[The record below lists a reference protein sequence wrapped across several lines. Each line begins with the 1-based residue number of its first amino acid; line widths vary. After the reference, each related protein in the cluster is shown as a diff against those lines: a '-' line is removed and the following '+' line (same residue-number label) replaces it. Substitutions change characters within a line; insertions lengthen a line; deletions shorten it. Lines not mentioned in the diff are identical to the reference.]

1 MGENDMCQKCVRA
14 AKKSKAKFGKINF
27 LAHYV
32 DAKQFASI
40 PMFEKKVD
48 NLAVEARLH
57 LIRKAKTKK
66 RYSRK
71 SE

>member
-1 MGENDMCQKCVRA
+1 MCQKCVRA
-14 AKKSKAKFGKINF
+14 AKKAKAKFGKINF

-40 PMFEKKVD
+40 PLLD
-48 NLAVEARLH
+48 DLASNLAVEARLF

-66 RYSRK
+66 RYERK
-71 SE
+71 ISKTAE